1 MTASTN
7 IPRRNMLHVACTL
20 ALAVL
25 WQPATAQN
33 YPDKPIRLV
42 VPFSAGG
49 GTDILARDVGP
60 RLSEALGQPV
70 IIDNKGGAGGNI
82 GSDIVARA
90 PADGYTLLFGS
101 NTLSIN
107 AGLYQK
113 LPFDP
118 VRSFAPV
125 GLVASA
131 PLVLV
136 TPPDTGIQSV
146 RGLVNAAKTKPGTL
160 NWSAPGNGTPHHL
173 ATELFN
179 QMTGS
184 QIVHIQYKG
193 GGPAIA
199 DLLGRQTQASIL
211 TLSSVQAYINSGKL
225 RALGVATSQRS
236 SLMPEVPTIAEAGVP
251 GYEVNLWY
259 GLFAPAGTPAAV
271 VQALN
276 QALNKILV
284 DKALQTRFAGLGYE
298 PQPGTPESLAKLL
311 AEDMTRS
318 ARVIAQAQIKV
329 E

>member
-1 MTASTN
+1 MTAFTTA
-7 IPRRNMLHVACTL
+7 PRRTMLCMACTL
-20 ALAVL
+20 ALTAF
-25 WQPATAQN
+25 WQPAHAQN

-42 VPFSAGG
+42 VPFAAGG
-49 GTDILARDVGP
+49 GTDILARDLGP

-82 GSDIVARA
+82 GSDIVARS

-107 AGLYQK
+107 AALYQK

-136 TPPDTGIQSV
+136 TQPDTGIQSV
-146 RGLVNAAKTKPGTL
+146 RGLIQAAKAKPDSL
-160 NWSAPGNGTPHHL
+160 NWSTPGNGTPHHL

-199 DLLGRQTQASIL
+199 DLLGHQTQASIL
-211 TLSSVQAYINSGKL
+211 RLSSVQAYITGGKL

-236 SLMPEVPTIAEAGVP
+236 SLMPDVPTIAEAGVP
-251 GYEVNLWY
+251 GYEVSLWY
-259 GLFAPAGTPAAV
+259 GLFAPAGTPATIVQV
-271 VQALN
+271 VN
-276 QALNKILV
+276 NALNKILA
-284 DKALQTRFAGLGYE
+284 DKAMQTRFAALGYE
-298 PQPGTPESLAKLL
+298 PQPGTPEALGKLL
-311 AEDMTRS
+311 AEDLKRS
-318 ARVIAQAQIKV
+318 GRVIAQAHIKV

>member
-7 IPRRNMLHVACTL
+7 LPRRSMLHVACTL

-136 TPPDTGIQSV
+136 TQPDTGIQSV
-146 RGLVNAAKTKPGTL
+146 RGLVHAAKTKPGTL

-259 GLFAPAGTPAAV
+259 GLFAPAGTPAPV

-276 QALNKILV
+276 QALNKILA
-284 DKALQTRFAGLGYE
+284 DKTLQTRFAGLGYE